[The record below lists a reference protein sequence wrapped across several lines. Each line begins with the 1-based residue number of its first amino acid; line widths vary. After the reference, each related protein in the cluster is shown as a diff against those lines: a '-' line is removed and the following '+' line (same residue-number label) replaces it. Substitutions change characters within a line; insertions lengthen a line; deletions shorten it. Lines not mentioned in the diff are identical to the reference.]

1 MQNMNL
7 GDPSSRDPA
16 RSDKRA
22 ESRRTILASL
32 EEFRREIVAVTR
44 LAERSL
50 AIYATRLEP
59 EIYAYPAFVEA
70 VKRLVL
76 ARSFAR
82 VRILVAEAGAE
93 SDSDHP
99 LAAIAARLPAMMEFR
114 VMPAEQCDGSSFVVA
129 DEAAVVYRLHCTRW
143 DGIAELYDPP
153 VAKMYLGRFDRIWPN
168 AAPLR
173 IDASRQHHA

>member
-16 RSDKRA
+16 RPDKRA

-32 EEFRREIVAVTR
+32 EEFRREVVAVTR
-44 LAERSL
+44 SAERSL
-50 AIYATRLEP
+50 AVYTTRLEP

-82 VRILVAEAGAE
+82 VRILVAEADAAL
-93 SDSDHP
+93 DSEHP
-99 LAAIAARLPAMMEFR
+99 LATIAARLPAMMELR
-114 VMPAEQCDGSSFVVA
+114 LMPTEQCDGSGFVVA
-129 DEAAVVYRLHCTRW
+129 DEAAVVYRMHCTRW

-153 VAKMYLGRFDRIWPN
+153 VAKMYLGRFDRIWPD
-168 AAPLR
+168 ATPLR
-173 IDASRQHHA
+173 IETPRQDSA